1 MSCTCAKCRDPD
13 GNLTA
18 DMTPPN
24 FKAKLLGVANRPFPF
39 TTCTECADFNGV
51 EWVLNFV
58 GGPAACHWHL
68 AKASPCGGGEM
79 FLHYEAG
86 DFWRVQF
93 MHGAGTTLT
102 FEKPGSQFDCLR
114 SNTFSANP
122 DIAGAAPSCEL
133 TGVSIEVYPG

>member
-1 MSCTCAKCRDPD
+1 MSCTCAKCRDPH

-18 DMTPPN
+18 DMTPPS
-24 FKAKLLGVANRPFPF
+24 FKAKLLGIANRDPVL
-39 TTCTECADFNGV
+39 CMDCAAYNGV
-51 EWVLNFV
+51 EWLLNFV
-58 GGPAACHWHL
+58 GGPNTCYWHR
-68 AKASPCGGGEM
+68 AIDSPCTGGAI
-79 FLHYEAG
+79 FLHYDSS
-86 DFWRVQF
+86 DFWRVEF
-93 MHGAGTTLT
+93 IHGAGTTLT